1 MSKYMLS
8 DKNTMNKINPFVM
21 SDFSLPG
28 SWSEPKPYSDDVT
41 TPPQICSEGISA
53 GDRASDV
60 CSVIEPNCP
69 MSRLLEPTRDYEYD
83 IIKEVPKTKKKNAT
97 MSSYMTDNDTT
108 PNYVIYIIIAVIL
121 VALMDSK

>member
-28 SWSEPKPYSDDVT
+28 SWSEPKPYSDDVS

-83 IIKEVPKTKKKNAT
+83 IIKEVPMKKKKVMYNHV
-97 MSSYMTDNDTT
+97 DNETQ
-108 PNYVIYIIIAVIL
+108 PNYVIYIIIAIVL

>member
-8 DKNTMNKINPFVM
+8 DNNTMNKINPFVM

-28 SWSEPKPYSDDVT
+28 SWSEPKSYSDDVSS
-41 TPPQICSEGISA
+41 PPQICSEGISA

-69 MSRLLEPTRDYEYD
+69 MSRMLEPTRNYDYD
-83 IIKEVPKTKKKNAT
+83 IIKEVPKTKKKKVT
-97 MSSYMTDNDTT
+97 TSSYITDIET
-108 PNYVIYIIIAVIL
+108 PNYVIYIIIAVVL